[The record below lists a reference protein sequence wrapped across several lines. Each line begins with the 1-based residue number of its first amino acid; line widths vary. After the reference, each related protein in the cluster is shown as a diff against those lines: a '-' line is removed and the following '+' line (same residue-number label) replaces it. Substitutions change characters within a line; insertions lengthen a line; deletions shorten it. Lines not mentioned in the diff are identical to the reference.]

1 MPEMRIIS
9 CKEIWQAKRF
19 AKIPMHILPKIFSIT
34 KKESKAKQEALG
46 GICLG
51 QAKLKATS

>member
-1 MPEMRIIS
+1 MRIIS